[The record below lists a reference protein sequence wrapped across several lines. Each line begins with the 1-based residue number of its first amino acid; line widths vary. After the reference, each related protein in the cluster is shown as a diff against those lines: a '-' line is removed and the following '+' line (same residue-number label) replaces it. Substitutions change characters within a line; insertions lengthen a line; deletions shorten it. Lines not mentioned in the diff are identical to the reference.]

1 MKTVVLIL
9 ALFNHMN
16 AQSPEGPDFREA
28 QFTGGSDQC
37 SRYLFTH
44 LKYPETAAVRHI
56 EGSVSVV
63 FTVDAEGMVR
73 DAKVRRGLGQGCDEE
88 ALRLVQ
94 NMPRWEPATLNGIPI
109 ASGRTLRVEFRMT
122 R

>member
-1 MKTVVLIL
+1 M
-9 ALFNHMN
+9 
-16 AQSPEGPDFREA
+16 
-28 QFTGGSDQC
+28 
-37 SRYLFTH
+37 
-44 LKYPETAAVRHI
+44 
-56 EGSVSVV
+56 V

-73 DAKVRRGLGQGCDEE
+73 EAKIRRGLGQGCDEE

-94 NMPRWEPATLNGIPI
+94 HMPRWEPATLNGNPI